1 MESTQPAT
9 IRRNTQADLRKARQ
23 VSKFTLFSRKVK
35 SKNEKDS

>member
-9 IRRNTQADLRKARQ
+9 IRRNTQAELEKAM
-23 VSKFTLFSRKVK
+23 SNPKFTLFSRKVK